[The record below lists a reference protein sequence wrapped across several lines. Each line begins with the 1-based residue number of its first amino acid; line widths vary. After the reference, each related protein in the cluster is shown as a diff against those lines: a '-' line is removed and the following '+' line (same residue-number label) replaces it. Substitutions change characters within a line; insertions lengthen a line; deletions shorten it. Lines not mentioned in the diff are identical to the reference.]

1 MEKSLVTGKPKSFGA
16 NLKRFARDR
25 NCVKYGF
32 QTKVKKTRQENYLE
46 KTTHYCLEI
55 NQLFKAFSIF
65 FSM

>member
-32 QTKVKKTRQENYLE
+32 QTKVKKNKART
-46 KTTHYCLEI
+46 
-55 NQLFKAFSIF
+55 LFGKNHTLLFRN
-65 FSM
+65 